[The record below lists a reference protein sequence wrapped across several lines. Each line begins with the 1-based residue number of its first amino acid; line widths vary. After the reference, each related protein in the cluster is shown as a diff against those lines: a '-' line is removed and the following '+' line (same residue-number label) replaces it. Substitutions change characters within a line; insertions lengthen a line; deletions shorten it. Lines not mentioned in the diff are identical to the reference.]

1 MLKIEKLTKK
11 FGGLAAVND
20 VSTVIE
26 EGKINAIIGPN
37 GAGKTTFAR
46 SFLPQEA
53 QCPRFINADLIAA
66 GLSPFAPE
74 TAAIKAG
81 RLMLEEV
88 AACVGRGESFAF
100 ETTLSGLGYL
110 RHIDQWHAQGY
121 RVDLYFLALPSAEA
135 AVARVA
141 ERVSQ
146 GGHDIPEPVIR
157 RRFVTGRRNFDQHY
171 KTKVDTWALYDNAG
185 TTPVLLEWGEN
196 T

>member
-1 MLKIEKLTKK
+1 MDKKI
-11 FGGLAAVND
+11 
-20 VSTVIE
+20 VI
-26 EGKINAIIGPN
+26 IAGPN